1 MADIN
6 AQVQQLYVAYFNR
19 PADYLG
25 LQYWTKA
32 AGTTAGHDTM
42 VSSFSQSDEYHA
54 MYDGMD
60 SRVLVDTV
68 YQNLF
73 GRHAESAGIDFWAAQ
88 LDQKNV
94 TIGDVVTA
102 VAAGA
107 QGTDSVVFNAKVGVA
122 ELFTDH
128 LDQAAERL
136 AYNGSS
142 ANQMAADY
150 LAAIKDPA
158 TAGIAL
164 EPSNVDALI
173 SKITGG
179 LQLPGA
185 TGVEAHLV
193 GVANV
198 AATPLHG

>member
-1 MADIN
+1 MNMADID
-6 AQVQQLYVAYFNR
+6 AQVQQLYVAYFGR

-32 AGTTAGHDTM
+32 AATTAGYTTM
-42 VSSFSQSDEYHA
+42 VNAFAQSDEYHA
-54 MYDGMD
+54 MYNGLDN
-60 SRVLVDTV
+60 RVLVDTV
-68 YQNLF
+68 YE
-73 GRHAESAGIDFWAAQ
+73 H
-88 LDQKNV
+88 QKNV

-107 QGTDSVVFNAKVGVA
+107 QGNDSVVFNAKVSVA

-136 AYNGSS
+136 AYNGST

-164 EPSNVDALI
+164 EPTNIDALI
-173 SKITGG
+173 SKMTGG
-179 LQLPGA
+179 LQLPGV
-185 TGVEAHLV
+185 TGVEAQLV
-193 GVANV
+193 GVADA
-198 AATPLHG
+198 AATPIHG

>member
-1 MADIN
+1 MADLN
-6 AQVQQLYVAYFNR
+6 AQVQQLYVAYFGR

-25 LQYWTKA
+25 LQYWTKTA
-32 AGTTAGHDTM
+32 ATSAGYTTM
-42 VSSFSQSDEYHA
+42 VNAFAQSDEYHA
-54 MYDGMD
+54 MYDGQD
-60 SRVLVDTV
+60 NRVLVDTV
-68 YQNLF
+68 YQHLF
-73 GRHAESAGIDFWAAQ
+73 GRHAESAGIDFWAMQ
-88 LDQKNV
+88 LDNKTV

-136 AYNGSS
+136 AYNGST

-164 EPSNVDALI
+164 EPANVDALI
-173 SKITGG
+173 SKMTNG
-179 LQLPGA
+179 LQLPGV
-185 TGVEAHLV
+185 TGVEAQLV
-193 GVANV
+193 GVADG
-198 AATPLHG
+198 AAMPIHG